1 MNPWGSNPSSKR
13 RDKLFIIAEILE
25 IAKEGTLK
33 TQIMYRANLSF
44 TQLNDYIKFMLRN
57 NLLDKVLENEKERYE
72 TTAKGVDFLQRYRE
86 ITELLKNDDEN
97 NGKNGVKIPPSHLLK
112 RSQNLC

>member
-1 MNPWGSNPSSKR
+1 MNPWGSNPASKR

-25 IAKEGTLK
+25 IAKEGSLK

-44 TQLNDYIKFMLRN
+44 TQLNDYLRFMLRI
-57 NLLDKVLENEKERYE
+57 NLLDKVTANEKEMYE
-72 TTAKGVDFLQRYRE
+72 TTEKGMDFLQRYRE
-86 ITELLKNDDEN
+86 ITELLKNDDDN

>member
-1 MNPWGSNPSSKR
+1 MNPWGSSSTSKR

-44 TQLNDYIKFMLRN
+44 TQLNDYLDFMLKIM
-57 NLLDKVLENEKERYE
+57 LLDKNRQNDKEVY
-72 TTAKGVDFLQRYRE
+72 TATGKGMDFLQRYRE
-86 ITELLKNDDEN
+86 ITELLKTDEISC
-97 NGKNGVKIPPSHLLK
+97 KNHVKIPPSHLLK
-112 RSQNLC
+112 RNEYNH